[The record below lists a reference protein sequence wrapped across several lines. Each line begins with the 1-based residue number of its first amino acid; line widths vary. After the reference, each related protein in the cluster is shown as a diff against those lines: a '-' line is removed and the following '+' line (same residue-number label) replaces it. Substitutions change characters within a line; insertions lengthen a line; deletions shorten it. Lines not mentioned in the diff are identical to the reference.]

1 MELNFKEIISVS
13 LILFSVIDIL
23 GSIPVI
29 IDIRRKTGDIHAE
42 QATLVSGG
50 IMIGFLY
57 VGKSILNLFGVDI
70 NSFAIAGALI
80 IFLIGLEMTLGR
92 NIFKSEETAG
102 GAKAAS
108 IVPLAFPVIAGAG
121 TMTTILSLKSQ
132 FDEINILV
140 GILLN
145 LVFIYTVLRASQWI
159 ENRLGQVGANVLRK
173 VFGVILLAIAIKII
187 KSRIG

>member
-23 GSIPVI
+23 GSIPII
-29 IDIRRKTGDIHAE
+29 IDLRRKTGDIHAG
-42 QATLVSGG
+42 QATIVSGI

-92 NIFKSEETAG
+92 NIFKSEGSLGE
-102 GAKAAS
+102 AKAAS

-132 FDEINILV
+132 FAEINILV
-140 GILLN
+140 GIGLN
-145 LVFIYTVLRASQWI
+145 LVFIYVVLRASQWI